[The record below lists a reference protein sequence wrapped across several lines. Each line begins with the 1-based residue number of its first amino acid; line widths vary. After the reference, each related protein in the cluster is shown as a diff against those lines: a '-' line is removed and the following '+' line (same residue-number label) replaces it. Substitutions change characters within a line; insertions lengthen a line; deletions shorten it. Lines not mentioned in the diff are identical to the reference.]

1 VSGNDT
7 APETEAVL
15 NDLLRR
21 APVWRKLRALGQLN
35 AMAKALALSDLRERH
50 PHATGAEL
58 QRLLADRILGEE
70 VAAVVYGPRSQAE
83 SEEEAADV
91 I

>member
-7 APETEAVL
+7 SPETEAIL
-15 NDLLRR
+15 NNLLRKT
-21 APVWRKLRALGQLN
+21 PVWRKYQALGQLN
-35 AMAKALALSDLRERH
+35 AMAKALALGDLRERH

-70 VAAVVYGPRSQAE
+70 MALVVYGPHSQTN
-83 SEEEAADV
+83 STREATNV
-91 I
+91 T